1 MQGENAAFA
10 VLLLLDFCLFRSSV
24 FVSVTIAMAFYCPNA
39 PTFLM
44 MMMMMTTFAFL
55 ALPTLATTPFFPA
68 PFRRPLA
75 RASRWLR
82 QSEDPVIDQ

>member
-24 FVSVTIAMAFYCPNA
+24 FVFVDDDDDDDDDDGVCLSSSSNPCNH
-39 PTFLM
+39 
-44 MMMMMTTFAFL
+44 
-55 ALPTLATTPFFPA
+55 PFVFFPPA